1 VKEGVSRNLTEDEV
15 AAVALFLS
23 GERLATFHAF
33 AGTTRDAINLHQQ
46 MLHLASSLM
55 GVTAVVEIAL
65 RNSICDRLSEHFQV
79 AGWLLRPPVPFQW
92 HESERVKINQA
103 VRSAQRA
110 AYAKKNQDDKR
121 ALDATA
127 FPNGVPAAI
136 SHDDRSNARQRA
148 ITVATGQVI
157 AQLTMFFWKRLYS
170 DDYEQALWRT
180 ALKRVFPDKSLKRA
194 VIAAQLERIYQ
205 TRNRTAHHEPV
216 YGRRLADTLTAIDF
230 VVNKFGTPDAG
241 GVTPIGKLLQ
251 EDLLAVKQEAAA
263 LEAKLTEFRTGGLP
277 P

>member
-1 VKEGVSRNLTEDEV
+1 MSRNLTEEEV

-23 GERLATFHAF
+23 GERLATFQAL

-65 RNSICDRLSEHFQV
+65 RNAICDRLSEHFKV
-79 AGWLLRPPVPFQW
+79 AGWLLHPPAPFQW
-92 HESERVKINQA
+92 HASEKDKIKQA

-121 ALDATA
+121 ALDTVA
-127 FPNGVPAAI
+127 FPNGVPAGI

-180 ALKRVFPDKSLKRA
+180 ALKRVFPNKSLKRA
-194 VIAAQLERIYQ
+194 TIAAQLERIYQ
-205 TRNRTAHHEPV
+205 TRNRIAHHEPV
-216 YGRRLADTLTAIDF
+216 YGRRLADTLIAIDF
-230 VVNKFGTPDAG
+230 VVTNFGVQDAN
-241 GVTPIGKLLQ
+241 GVTPIGKLLKK
-251 EDLLAVKQEAAA
+251 DLLAVKQEADA
-263 LEAKLTEFRTGGLP
+263 LEAKLTEFRTGSLP

>member
-1 VKEGVSRNLTEDEV
+1 MSRNLTEEEV

-23 GERLATFHAF
+23 GERLATFQAL

-65 RNSICDRLSEHFQV
+65 RNAICDRLSDHFQGV
-79 AGWLLRPPVPFQW
+79 GWLLRPPAIFQW
-92 HESERVKINQA
+92 HASERDKIKQA

-121 ALDATA
+121 ALDAIA
-127 FPNGVPAAI
+127 YPNGLPPGI

-194 VIAAQLERIYQ
+194 TIAAQLERIYQ
-205 TRNRTAHHEPV
+205 TRNRIAHHEPV
-216 YGRRLADTLTAIDF
+216 YGRRLADTLVAIDF
-230 VVNKFGTPDAG
+230 VVKNFGKPDAD
-241 GVTPIGKLLQ
+241 GVTPIGKLL
-251 EDLLAVKQEAAA
+251 ENDLLKVKQEAAD
-263 LEAKLTEFRTGGLP
+263 LEAKLTEFRTGSLP